1 MTRSTFKVLFYLK
14 KGAENSNG
22 ETMIMARITLNGVRC
37 NFSTKQKIKT
47 DSWNVDGNKAIG
59 RSSEVNQINN
69 LLDKIKSSLMS
80 IYQEMLLTDNY
91 VTAEKVRNAFMGNGE
106 SCATILSLFDKH
118 NDDVKSLVGISK
130 SAATLQKYGV
140 TRRHISEFIRH
151 KYNVADMYINEIN
164 AMFVNDFDVYLRT
177 IACCGANTTA
187 KFLQFFKR
195 IVIIARDNGM
205 MKADPFANYKI
216 RIEKV
221 DRGYLSQAEVNK
233 IVKKKLCS
241 ERLEQVRDIFIF
253 ACFSGL
259 AYIDVKNLTDSNI
272 KTMFDG
278 KKWIITKR
286 QKTNTKV
293 EVPLLTI
300 PERIIKKYR
309 GKAKDNLL
317 LPVISNQKLN
327 SYLKEIGDV
336 CGIEQKLTFHL
347 ARHTFATT
355 TTLANGIPIETVS
368 KMLGHTNISTTQ
380 IYARITNDKISKDMK
395 DLSDKFAE
403 TEDMYKTIDNKPSIK
418 SKSEE

>member
-14 KGAENSNG
+14 KGAENNSG
-22 ETMIMARITLNGVRC
+22 ETMIMTRITLNGVRC
-37 NFSTKQKIKT
+37 NFSTKQKIKP
-47 DSWNVDGNKAIG
+47 SLWSVEGNKAIG
-59 RSSEVNQINN
+59 RSSEVQSINN
-69 LLDKIKSSLMS
+69 LLDKIKTSLMS
-80 IYQEMLLTDNY
+80 IYQDMLLTDNY
-91 VTAEKVRNAFMGNGE
+91 VTSEKVRNAFMGNAE
-106 SCATILSLFDKH
+106 SCTTILNLFDKH
-118 NDDVKSLVGISK
+118 NEDVEALVGISK
-130 SAATLQKYGV
+130 STATLQKYKV
-140 TRRHISEFIRH
+140 TRKHVSEFIRKKH
-151 KYNVADMYINEIN
+151 NLSDMYVNEIN
-164 AMFVNDFDVYLRT
+164 AMFISDFDLYLRT
-177 IACCGANTTA
+177 VACCGANTTA

-195 IVIIARDNGM
+195 IIIIARDNGL

-216 RIEKV
+216 RIAKV

-259 AYIDVKNLTDSNI
+259 AYIDVKNLTESNI

-278 KKWIITKR
+278 KRWIITKR
-286 QKTNTKV
+286 QKTNTTV
-293 EVPLLTI
+293 EVPLLAI
-300 PERIIKKYR
+300 PERIIKKYS
-309 GKAKDNLL
+309 GKTKDGSL

-355 TTLANGIPIETVS
+355 TTLAKGIPIETVS

-380 IYARITNDKISKDMK
+380 IYARITNDKISKDMEG
-395 DLSDKFAE
+395 LSEQFSE
-403 TEDMYKTIDNKPSIK
+403 TEKMYKSVD
-418 SKSEE
+418 SKIRKVK